1 MAWLPVV
8 AAVISAIIAIV
19 KHLEGRGSIDSALA
33 AAILKGLRESD
44 DAIKRAQDAR
54 KVVRDSIAANPDS
67 VSDDDGFRR
76 D

>member
-1 MAWLPVV
+1 MTWLPLI
-8 AAVISAIIAIV
+8 AAVISAIVSII
-19 KHLEGRGSIDSALA
+19 KSMEGRGSIDSALA

-44 DAIKRAQDAR
+44 DAIKQAQDAR
-54 KVVRDSIAANPDS
+54 KAVRDSIAAKPDS